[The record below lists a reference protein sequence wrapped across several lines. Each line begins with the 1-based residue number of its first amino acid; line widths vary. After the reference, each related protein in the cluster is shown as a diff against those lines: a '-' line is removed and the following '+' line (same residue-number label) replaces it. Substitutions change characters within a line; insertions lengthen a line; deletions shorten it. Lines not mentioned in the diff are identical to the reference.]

1 MSLHT
6 EVLLFLLPQKMKIYE
21 EKLISIGLWLPTNPL
36 GSAGLP
42 RLPGRRLRMYIP
54 LFAIKKGG

>member
-6 EVLLFLLPQKMKIYE
+6 EVLLFLLPRKMKIYE

-54 LFAIKKGG
+54 GEG